1 MSRPTAQGARATGTP
16 PTGTSTGTAGH
27 TLPTPHAGRGARGA
41 TPPTV
46 TLDSP
51 APRERGRLLG
61 QWNSAVTSYYVITGA
76 TTLLLVIG
84 LVMVLSSSSVDAI
97 SADKSPYADFLVQ
110 AQFALIGLPLLVVAS
125 RLPIRFFEGIAWVAL
140 GGSAALQL
148 AVFIPGIGLSV
159 LGNENWIHVGSFT
172 AQPSELVKLALAI
185 WLGAVLARKRPL
197 LHEWKH
203 ALVPVVPVSGLMI
216 GLVLIG
222 HDLGTALILFLL
234 VAGAMFV
241 AGVPLRM
248 FAVAGGLAVVVVGA
262 LTVFSANRTSRISS
276 WLSSSCDD
284 QGACYQTKHGIWG
297 LATGG
302 IGGLGLGGSREKW
315 GYLPERHNDF
325 IFAILG
331 EELGLIGT
339 LLVLLLFAL
348 LGLAMARIIRRHP
361 DPFVKIT
368 TGAIMSWVI
377 GQALLN
383 IAVVIGL
390 APVIGLPL
398 PLVSSGGSALITTM
412 AALGVV
418 IAFARDEPG
427 AGEALAARSGV
438 VRRSLGVLSAAR
450 RASVRTGRR

>member
-1 MSRPTAQGARATGTP
+1 MLPDEAR
-16 PTGTSTGTAGH
+16 
-27 TLPTPHAGRGARGA
+27 
-41 TPPTV
+41 
-46 TLDSP
+46 D
-51 APRERGRLLG
+51 
-61 QWNSAVTSYYVITGA
+61 
-76 TTLLLVIG
+76 
-84 LVMVLSSSSVDAI
+84 
-97 SADKSPYADFLVQ
+97 
-110 AQFALIGLPLLVVAS
+110 
-125 RLPIRFFEGIAWVAL
+125 
-140 GGSAALQL
+140 
-148 AVFIPGIGLSV
+148 
-159 LGNENWIHVGSFT
+159 
-172 AQPSELVKLALAI
+172 
-185 WLGAVLARKRPL
+185 LGACDRR
-197 LHEWKH
+197 
-203 ALVPVVPVSGLMI
+203 
-216 GLVLIG
+216 
-222 HDLGTALILFLL
+222 DRGT
-234 VAGAMFV
+234 
-241 AGVPLRM
+241 R
-248 FAVAGGLAVVVVGA
+248 
-262 LTVFSANRTSRISS
+262 
-276 WLSSSCDD
+276 
-284 QGACYQTKHGIWG
+284 
-297 LATGG
+297 
-302 IGGLGLGGSREKW
+302 LGGSREKW